1 VSSTRQ
7 DLLTLRGHLCSTQ
20 GFGGVRVAL
29 FYYDKIPEFNI
40 AISNYSLCIAI
51 KRFRIP
57 NDNQKGTFQRN
68 WQHMIHNTEDENK
81 QNHNTICIG
90 HHCTQTNTNKVD
102 KI

>member
-1 VSSTRQ
+1 MIPQMYIGLYIEIDNVDR
-7 DLLTLRGHLCSTQ
+7 LRKNL
-20 GFGGVRVAL
+20 
-29 FYYDKIPEFNI
+29 YDKIPEFNI